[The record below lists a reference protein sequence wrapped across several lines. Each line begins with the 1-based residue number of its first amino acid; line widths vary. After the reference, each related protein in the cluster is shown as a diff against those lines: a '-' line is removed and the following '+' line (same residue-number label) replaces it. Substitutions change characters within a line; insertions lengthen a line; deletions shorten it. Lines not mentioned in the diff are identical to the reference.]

1 MQQNLCKHCG
11 KKFTRKI
18 IYNRHIIL
26 CEILNNPKTK
36 RESQCEKEEVL
47 DIPSHEQM
55 YNIILELAFKCSTL
69 EKKVE
74 ELSSYSGSGSGGGGL
89 GLKKPKIHILDWLN
103 ANITPTRNFTEWLE
117 EVIVSTNEDI
127 EFLMSVKTN
136 SMQDAMMR
144 LVERS
149 IEMNCDVKKMD
160 EYPHSLMCVSQKQKT
175 FYIYLEEWIICP
187 ADQFILLAQIIHS
200 KLFSQLCIW
209 NQKNKQRLNASDA
222 LEDQYSNA
230 IGKITGYK
238 FAEESSDMNK
248 LRSSLYQYMKLDLR
262 DVNFS

>member
-1 MQQNLCKHCG
+1 MQQNSCKHCG

-47 DIPSHEQM
+47 DIPSPEQM

-74 ELSSYSGSGSGGGGL
+74 ELSSCGGSGSGSV
-89 GLKKPKIHILDWLN
+89 LKKPKIHILDWLN
-103 ANITPTRNFTEWLE
+103 ANITPTKNFTEWLE
-117 EVIVSTNEDI
+117 EVILSTNEDI
-127 EFLMSVKTN
+127 EFLMSAKTN

-149 IEMNCDVKKMD
+149 IEMTCDVKKMD

-175 FYIYLEEWIICP
+175 FYIYL
-187 ADQFILLAQIIHS
+187 Q
-200 KLFSQLCIW
+200 
-209 NQKNKQRLNASDA
+209 
-222 LEDQYSNA
+222 
-230 IGKITGYK
+230 
-238 FAEESSDMNK
+238 
-248 LRSSLYQYMKLDLR
+248 SLYIIDRLLF
-262 DVNFS
+262 VLN

>member
-1 MQQNLCKHCG
+1 
-11 KKFTRKI
+11 
-18 IYNRHIIL
+18 
-26 CEILNNPKTK
+26 
-36 RESQCEKEEVL
+36 
-47 DIPSHEQM
+47 M

-74 ELSSYSGSGSGGGGL
+74 ELSSCGGSGSGSV
-89 GLKKPKIHILDWLN
+89 LKKPKIHILDWLN
-103 ANITPTRNFTEWLE
+103 ANITPTKNFTEWLE
-117 EVIVSTNEDI
+117 EVILSTNEDI
-127 EFLMSVKTN
+127 EFLMSAKTN

-149 IEMNCDVKKMD
+149 IEMTCDIKKMD
-160 EYPHSLMCVSQKQKT
+160 EYSHSLMCVSQKQKT

-230 IGKITGYK
+230 IGKVTGYK
-238 FAEESSDMNK
+238 FAEDSSDMNK
-248 LRSSLYQYMKLDLR
+248 LRSSLYQYMKMDLR

>member
-1 MQQNLCKHCG
+1 M
-11 KKFTRKI
+11 
-18 IYNRHIIL
+18 
-26 CEILNNPKTK
+26 
-36 RESQCEKEEVL
+36 
-47 DIPSHEQM
+47 
-55 YNIILELAFKCSTL
+55 
-69 EKKVE
+69 
-74 ELSSYSGSGSGGGGL
+74 
-89 GLKKPKIHILDWLN
+89 KKPKIHILDWLN
-103 ANITPTRNFTEWLE
+103 ANITPTKNFTEWLE

-127 EFLMSVKTN
+127 EFLMSAKTN
-136 SMQDAMMR
+136 SMQDVMMR

-149 IEMNCDVKKMD
+149 IEMTCDVKKMD
-160 EYPHSLMCVSQKQKT
+160 EYPHSFMCVSQKQKT

-230 IGKITGYK
+230 IGKVTGYK
-238 FAEESSDMNK
+238 FAEDSSDMNK
-248 LRSSLYQYMKLDLR
+248 LRSSLYQYMKMDLR

>member
-1 MQQNLCKHCG
+1 MQQNSCKHCG

-26 CEILNNPKTK
+26 CEILNNPKSK
-36 RESQCEKEEVL
+36 RESLCEKEEEL
-47 DIPSHEQM
+47 DIPNPEQM

-69 EKKVE
+69 EKKVV
-74 ELSSYSGSGSGGGGL
+74 ELSSCGGSTGSV
-89 GLKKPKIHILDWLN
+89 LKKPKIHILDWLN
-103 ANITPTRNFTEWLE
+103 ANITPTKNFTEWLE

-127 EFLMSVKTN
+127 EFLMSAKTN

-149 IEMNCDVKKMD
+149 IEMTGDVKKMD
-160 EYPHSLMCVSQKQKT
+160 EYPHSLICVSQKQKT

-238 FAEESSDMNK
+238 FAEESTDMNK

>member
-1 MQQNLCKHCG
+1 MQQNSCKHCG

-47 DIPSHEQM
+47 DIPSPEQM

-74 ELSSYSGSGSGGGGL
+74 ELSSYGGSGSGL
-89 GLKKPKIHILDWLN
+89 VLKKPKIHILDWLN
-103 ANITPTRNFTEWLE
+103 ANITPTKNFTEWLE

-127 EFLMSVKTN
+127 EFLMSAKTN
-136 SMQDAMMR
+136 SMHDVMMR
-144 LVERS
+144 VVERS
-149 IEMNCDVKKMD
+149 SEMTWDVKQMD

-187 ADQFILLAQIIHS
+187 ADQFILLTQIIHS

-222 LEDQYSNA
+222 LEDQYSSA

-238 FAEESSDMNK
+238 FAEDSSDMNK

>member
-1 MQQNLCKHCG
+1 MQHSCKYCS

-18 IYNRHIIL
+18 IFNRHIIL
-26 CEILNNPKTK
+26 CEILNNPKSK

-47 DIPSHEQM
+47 DIPNHEQM

-74 ELSSYSGSGSGGGGL
+74 ELTTNSNI
-89 GLKKPKIHILDWLN
+89 KKSKIHILDYLN
-103 ANITPTRNFTEWLE
+103 THITPTYNFIEWTEN
-117 EVIVSTNEDI
+117 IFKGDAFEDI
-127 EFLMSVKTN
+127 EFLMNLPTN

-144 LVERS
+144 IITRN
-149 IEMNCDVKKMD
+149 INMNYNTEKIN
-160 EYPHSLMCVSQKQKT
+160 EYPYSMICISQKQKT

-187 ADQFILLAQIIHS
+187 IDQFIIFVKIIHS
-200 KLFSQLCIW
+200 KIFDHLCLW
-209 NQKNKQRLNASDA
+209 NQKNKHKLNANEQ
-222 LEDQYSNA
+222 LENQYSNA
-230 IGKITGYK
+230 IGKVTGYK

-248 LRSSLYQYMKLDLR
+248 LKNSLYQYMKLDLK

>member
-1 MQQNLCKHCG
+1 MQQNSCKHCG

-36 RESQCEKEEVL
+36 RESQCEKEEVV
-47 DIPSHEQM
+47 DIPNPEQM

-69 EKKVE
+69 EKKIE
-74 ELSSYSGSGSGGGGL
+74 ELSSCGGSGGSV
-89 GLKKPKIHILDWLN
+89 LKKPKIHILDWLN
-103 ANITPTRNFTEWLE
+103 ANITPTKNFTEWLE

-127 EFLMSVKTN
+127 EFLMSAKTN
-136 SMQDAMMR
+136 SMQDVMMR

-149 IEMNCDVKKMD
+149 IEMTCDVKKMD

-187 ADQFILLAQIIHS
+187 ADQFILLAQIIHG

-222 LEDQYSNA
+222 LEDQYSSA

-238 FAEESSDMNK
+238 FAEESTDMNK

>member
-1 MQQNLCKHCG
+1 MQQNSCKHCG

-47 DIPSHEQM
+47 DIPSPEQM

-74 ELSSYSGSGSGGGGL
+74 ELSSCSGSGGSV
-89 GLKKPKIHILDWLN
+89 LKKPKIHILDWLN
-103 ANITPTRNFTEWLE
+103 ANITPTKNFTEWIE

-127 EFLMSVKTN
+127 EFLMSAKTN
-136 SMQDAMMR
+136 SMQEVMMR

-149 IEMNCDVKKMD
+149 IEMTCDVKKMD
-160 EYPHSLMCVSQKQKT
+160 EYPHSLICVSQKQKT

-187 ADQFILLAQIIHS
+187 ADKFILLAQIIHG

-230 IGKITGYK
+230 IGKVTGYK
-238 FAEESSDMNK
+238 FDESSTDMNK
-248 LRSSLYQYMKLDLR
+248 LRSSFYQYMKMDLR

>member
-1 MQQNLCKHCG
+1 MQQNSCKHCG

-18 IYNRHIIL
+18 VYNRHIIL

-55 YNIILELAFKCSTL
+55 YNIILELAFKCSSL

-74 ELSSYSGSGSGGGGL
+74 ELSSCGSANSSV
-89 GLKKPKIHILDWLN
+89 KKSKIYILDWLN
-103 ANITPTRNFTEWLE
+103 ANITPTRNFMEWTE
-117 EVIVSTNEDI
+117 EVLIESALNEDI
-127 EFLMSVKTN
+127 EFLLNLPTN
-136 SMQDAMMR
+136 SMHDAMMR
-144 LVERS
+144 LINRS
-149 IEMNCDVKKMD
+149 IDMTYDLGKMS
-160 EYPHSLMCVSQKQKT
+160 EYPHSIFCISQKQKT

-187 ADQFILLAQIIHS
+187 IDQFILFVKIVHS
-200 KLFSQLCIW
+200 KLFDKLCLW
-209 NQKNKQRLNASDA
+209 NQKNKQRLNDSEQ
-222 LEDQYSNA
+222 LEDQYSNV

-238 FAEESSDMNK
+238 FADESTDMNK
-248 LRSSLYQYMKLDLR
+248 FRTSFYQYMKLDLR

>member
-1 MQQNLCKHCG
+1 MQQNSCKHCG

-36 RESQCEKEEVL
+36 RESQCEKEEVV
-47 DIPSHEQM
+47 DIPSPEQM

-74 ELSSYSGSGSGGGGL
+74 ELSSCGGSGSGSV
-89 GLKKPKIHILDWLN
+89 LKKPKIHILDWLN
-103 ANITPTRNFTEWLE
+103 ANITPTKNFTEWLE
-117 EVIVSTNEDI
+117 EVILSTNEDI
-127 EFLMSVKTN
+127 EFLMSAKTN

-149 IEMNCDVKKMD
+149 IEMTCDVKKMD
-160 EYPHSLMCVSQKQKT
+160 EYPHSFMCVSQKQKT

-187 ADQFILLAQIIHS
+187 ADQFILLAQIIHG

-222 LEDQYSNA
+222 LEDQYSSA

-238 FAEESSDMNK
+238 FAEESTDMNK
-248 LRSSLYQYMKLDLR
+248 LRSSLYQYMKMDLR

>member
-149 IEMNCDVKKMD
+149 IEMNCDV
-160 EYPHSLMCVSQKQKT
+160 
-175 FYIYLEEWIICP
+175 
-187 ADQFILLAQIIHS
+187 
-200 KLFSQLCIW
+200 
-209 NQKNKQRLNASDA
+209 
-222 LEDQYSNA
+222 
-230 IGKITGYK
+230 
-238 FAEESSDMNK
+238 
-248 LRSSLYQYMKLDLR
+248 
-262 DVNFS
+262 